1 MDRLKEIEKRL
12 AEIKAELEKDGADID
27 ALEQEVKTLTEERK
41 QLLEKIEKRN
51 KIIKDIADGAGTPVP
66 NYLSTEERKGEPKG
80 PDSPVY
86 RTAFLKRLL
95 GQPLTEA
102 EKREF
107 TLVPLTTSS
116 AAAAVPTQ
124 TYNKIFDQMTKIA
137 PMLSNITLL
146 RVPGNLTLAVQGERN
161 PAQHHQELAAVNLA
175 ADTLVSVTLTG
186 HEFIKVIRI
195 SATIRAM
202 AIDAFEDWLAKT
214 LGEDLAVA
222 IDNAII
228 NGPSTV
234 SGNNVPTV
242 SGNISQAQV
251 WIPSDQANGNY
262 VKYTSNISYNDICN
276 CIGLL
281 PSAFDANAKWL
292 MNKATFYQQIMRVAD
307 SDGNP
312 IALQSFADG
321 GAWRIMGYPVLI
333 DDNVTS
339 GAVFFG
345 DFTKVVGNLSQD
357 IRVESSAESGF
368 LNNAIDFRGTA
379 IFDCNIAQ
387 PTAITKIDVNRSN

>member
-27 ALEQEVKTLTEERK
+27 ALEEETKNLIAERK
-41 QLLEKIEKRN
+41 ELLDKMEKRN
-51 KIIKDIADGAGTPVP
+51 KIIKDIADGAGNPIP
-66 NYLSTEERKGEPKG
+66 GFIPTEERKDEPKG
-80 PDSPVY
+80 LSPPEY

-107 TLVPLTTSS
+107 TLVPPT

-146 RVPGNLTLAVQGERN
+146 RVPGNLRLAVQGVRN
-161 PAQHHQELAAVNLA
+161 PAQAHQELDPVNPA
-175 ADTLVSVTLTG
+175 ADTLVSVNLTG
-186 HEFIKVIRI
+186 YEFIKVLRI

-202 AIDAFEDWLAKT
+202 AIDAFEDWLART

-222 IDNAII
+222 IDGEII
-228 NGPSTV
+228 NG
-234 SGNNVPTV
+234 PTV
-242 SGNISQAQV
+242 SGNISQAQAWV
-251 WIPSDQANGNY
+251 PFGQPGGNY
-262 VKYTSNISYNDICN
+262 VQYAGQISYDDICN

-292 MNKATFYQQIMRVAD
+292 MNKATFYQQIMRITDAN
-307 SDGNP
+307 GNL
-312 IALQSFADG
+312 IAIQSLADG

-333 DDNVTS
+333 DDNVAP
-339 GAVFFG
+339 GVVFFG
-345 DFTKVVGNLSQD
+345 DYTKVVGNLSQD

-387 PTAITKIDVNRSN
+387 PTAITKIDV

>member
-1 MDRLKEIEKRL
+1 MNRLKEIEARL
-12 AEIKAELEKDGADID
+12 AQIKVELEKEGADID

-66 NYLSTEERKGEPKG
+66 NYLPTEERKDEPKG

-107 TLVPLTTSS
+107 TLVPPT

-146 RVPGNLTLAVQGERN
+146 RVPGNLRLAVQGVRN
-161 PAQHHQELAAVNLA
+161 PAQAHQELDPVNPA
-175 ADTLVSVTLTG
+175 ADTLVSVNLTG
-186 HEFIKVIRI
+186 YEFIKVLRI

-202 AIDAFEDWLAKT
+202 AIDAFEDWLART

-222 IDNAII
+222 IDNEII
-228 NGPSTV
+228 NG
-234 SGNNVPTV
+234 PTV
-242 SGNISQAQV
+242 SGNISQAQAWV
-251 WIPSDQANGNY
+251 PFGQAGGNY
-262 VKYTSNISYNDICN
+262 VQYVDQISYDDICN

-292 MNKATFYQQIMRVAD
+292 MNKATFYQQIMRITDAN
-307 SDGNP
+307 GNL
-312 IALQSFADG
+312 IAIQSLADG

-333 DDNVTS
+333 DDNVAP
-339 GAVFFG
+339 GVVFFG
-345 DFTKVVGNLSQD
+345 DYTKVVGNLSQD

-387 PTAITKIDVNRSN
+387 PTAITKIDV

>member
-1 MDRLKEIEKRL
+1 MRLKEIEKRL

-27 ALEQEVKTLTEERK
+27 ALEEETKNLIAERK
-41 QLLEKIEKRN
+41 ELLDKIEKRN

-66 NYLSTEERKGEPKG
+66 NYLPTEERKDELKG
-80 PDSPVY
+80 PDSPEY
-86 RTAFLKRLL
+86 RRAFLKTLL
-95 GQPLTEA
+95 GQPLAEA

-107 TLVPLTTSS
+107 TLAPPT
-116 AAAAVPTQ
+116 AAAVVPTQ

-137 PMLSNITLL
+137 PMLNNITLL
-146 RVPGNLTLAVQGERN
+146 RVPGNLTFAVQGARN
-161 PAQHHQELAAVNLA
+161 PAQPHQELAAVNPA
-175 ADTLVSVTLTG
+175 ADALISVTLTG
-186 HEFIKVIRI
+186 FEFIKVLRI

-222 IDNAII
+222 IDGEII
-228 NGPSTV
+228 NG
-234 SGNNVPTV
+234 PTV

-251 WIPSDQANGNY
+251 WVPFGQSGGNY
-262 VKYTSNISYNDICN
+262 VQYTGNISYQDITN

-292 MNKATFYQQIMRVAD
+292 MNKATFYQQIMQIV
-307 SDGNP
+307 DGNGNL
-312 IALQSFADG
+312 IAIQSLADG

-333 DDNVTS
+333 DDNVDA
-339 GAVFFG
+339 GVVFFG
-345 DFTKVVGNLSQD
+345 DYTKVVGNLSQD

-387 PTAITKIDVNRSN
+387 PTAITKIDVNNQD

>member
-1 MDRLKEIEKRL
+1 MNRLKEIEARL
-12 AEIKAELEKDGADID
+12 AQIKVELEKEGADID

-66 NYLSTEERKGEPKG
+66 NYLPTEERKDEPKG

-86 RTAFLKRLL
+86 RTAFLKTLL
-95 GQPLTEA
+95 GQPLTET

-107 TLVPLTTSS
+107 TLVPPT
-116 AAAAVPTQ
+116 AAAVVPTQ

-137 PMLSNITLL
+137 PMLNNITLL
-146 RVPGNLTLAVQGERN
+146 RVPGNLTLAVQGVRN
-161 PAQHHQELAAVNLA
+161 PAQPHQELAAVNPA

-186 HEFIKVIRI
+186 FEFIKVLRI

-222 IDNAII
+222 IDGEII
-228 NGPSTV
+228 NG
-234 SGNNVPTV
+234 PTV
-242 SGNISQAQV
+242 SGNIANAQV
-251 WIPSDQANGNY
+251 WNAGVNY
-262 VKYTSNISYNDICN
+262 VRYAGNISYQDITN

-292 MNKATFYQQIMRVAD
+292 MNKATFYQQIMQIV
-307 SDGNP
+307 DGNGNL
-312 IALQSFADG
+312 IAIQSLADG

-333 DDNVTS
+333 DDNVDA
-339 GAVFFG
+339 GVVYFG
-345 DFTKVVGNLSQD
+345 DYTKVVGNLSQD

-387 PTAITKIDVNRSN
+387 PTAITKIDV

>member
-1 MDRLKEIEKRL
+1 MFEKRLKEIEARKL
-12 AEIKAELEKDGADID
+12 EI
-27 ALEQEVKTLTEERK
+27 R
-41 QLLEKIEKRN
+41 QLLESDEKLE
-51 KIIKDIADGAGTPVP
+51 KEQLDKLEAELKSLEDEKKDLERRKAIAEGIHAGTVQTRNIGNFTNNNAPEQRSIEEII
-66 NYLSTEERKGEPKG
+66 STPE
-80 PDSPVY
+80 Y
-86 RTAFLKRLL
+86 RSAFLKTLL

-107 TLVPLTTSS
+107 TLVPPT
-116 AAAAVPTQ
+116 AAAVVPTQ

-137 PMLSNITLL
+137 PMLNNITLL
-146 RVPGNLTLAVQGERN
+146 RVPGNLTLAVQGVRN
-161 PAQHHQELAAVNLA
+161 PAQPHQELAAVNPA
-175 ADTLVSVTLTG
+175 ADTLVSVSLTG
-186 HEFIKVIRI
+186 YEFIKVLRI

-222 IDNAII
+222 IDNEII
-228 NGPSTV
+228 NG
-234 SGNNVPTV
+234 PTV

-251 WIPSDQANGNY
+251 WVPFGQPGGNY
-262 VKYTSNISYNDICN
+262 VQYAGQISYNEICN

-281 PSAFDANAKWL
+281 PSAFDANAKFL
-292 MNKATFYQQIMRVAD
+292 MNKATFYQQIMKITDAN
-307 SDGNP
+307 GNL
-312 IALQSFADG
+312 IAIQSLADG

-333 DDNVTS
+333 DDNVAP
-339 GAVFFG
+339 GVVFFG
-345 DFTKVVGNLSQD
+345 DYTKVVGNLSQD

-387 PTAITKIDVNRSN
+387 PTAITKIDT

>member
-1 MDRLKEIEKRL
+1 MLIEKRL
-12 AEIKAELEKDGADID
+12 AEIA
-27 ALEQEVKTLTEERK
+27 ERK
-41 QLLEKIEKRN
+41 VEIRGILESDETVDLDAINEELRQLEAEEKELRQRLEVAKGIEVGTVQSRTVAKVENTEKRTVE
-51 KIIKDIADGAGTPVP
+51 DVV
-66 NYLSTEERKGEPKG
+66 SG
-80 PDSPVY
+80 PEY
-86 RTAFLKRLL
+86 RRAFLKTLL

-107 TLVPLTTSS
+107 TLVPPT
-116 AAAAVPTQ
+116 AAAVVPTQ

-146 RVPGNLTLAVQGERN
+146 RVPGNLRLAVQGVRN
-161 PAQHHQELAAVNLA
+161 PAQPHQELAAVNPA
-175 ADTLVSVTLTG
+175 ADTLVSVNLTG
-186 HEFIKVIRI
+186 YEFIKVLRI

-222 IDNAII
+222 IDAEII
-228 NGPSTV
+228 NGPTV
-234 SGNNVPTV
+234 SGKIAN
-242 SGNISQAQV
+242 AQV
-251 WIPSDQANGNY
+251 WNAGVNY
-262 VKYTSNISYNDICN
+262 VQYQNNISYNDICN
-276 CIGLL
+276 CIRLL

-292 MNKATFYQQIMRVAD
+292 MNKATFYQQIMRITDAN
-307 SDGNP
+307 GNL
-312 IALQSFADG
+312 IAIQSLADG

-333 DDNVTS
+333 DDNVAA
-339 GAVFFG
+339 GVVFFG

-357 IRVESSAESGF
+357 IKVESSAESGF

-387 PTAITKIDVNRSN
+387 PTAITKIDVAAQNPAP

>member
-1 MDRLKEIEKRL
+1 MNRLKEIEARL
-12 AEIKAELEKDGADID
+12 AQIKDELEKEGADID

-66 NYLSTEERKGEPKG
+66 NYLPTEERKDEPKG

-107 TLVPLTTSS
+107 TLVPPT

-146 RVPGNLTLAVQGERN
+146 RVPGNLRLAVQDVRN
-161 PAQHHQELAAVNLA
+161 PAQAHQELDPVNPD
-175 ADTLVSVTLTG
+175 ADTLVSVNLTG
-186 HEFIKVIRI
+186 YEFIKVLRI

-202 AIDAFEDWLAKT
+202 AIDAFEDWLART

-222 IDNAII
+222 INNEII
-228 NGPSTV
+228 NG
-234 SGNNVPTV
+234 PTV
-242 SGNISQAQV
+242 SGNISQAQAWV
-251 WIPSDQANGNY
+251 PFGQAGGNY
-262 VKYTSNISYNDICN
+262 VQYVDQISYDDICN

-292 MNKATFYQQIMRVAD
+292 MNKATFYQQIMRVTDAN
-307 SDGNP
+307 GNL
-312 IALQSFADG
+312 IAIQSLADG

-333 DDNVTS
+333 DDNVAP
-339 GAVFFG
+339 GVVFFG
-345 DFTKVVGNLSQD
+345 DYTKVVGNLSQD

-387 PTAITKIDVNRSN
+387 PTAITKIDV

>member
-1 MDRLKEIEKRL
+1 MNRLKEIEARL
-12 AEIKAELEKDGADID
+12 AQIKVELEKEGADID

-66 NYLSTEERKGEPKG
+66 NYLPTEDRKDEPKG
-80 PDSPVY
+80 QSSPEY
-86 RTAFLKRLL
+86 RSAFLKTLL

-107 TLVPLTTSS
+107 TLAPPT
-116 AAAAVPTQ
+116 AAAVVPTQ

-146 RVPGNLTLAVQGERN
+146 RVPGNLTFAVQGVRN
-161 PAQHHQELAAVNLA
+161 PAQPHQENAPVDPA

-186 HEFIKVIRI
+186 YEFIKVIRI

-202 AIDAFEDWLAKT
+202 AIDAFEDWLAKI

-222 IDNAII
+222 VDAEII
-228 NGPSTV
+228 NG
-234 SGNNVPTV
+234 PTV
-242 SGNISQAQV
+242 SGNIANAQV
-251 WIPSDQANGNY
+251 WNAGVNY
-262 VKYTSNISYNDICN
+262 VQYAGNISYQDITN

-292 MNKATFYQQIMRVAD
+292 MNKATFYQQIMQIV
-307 SDGNP
+307 DGNGNL
-312 IALQSFADG
+312 IAIQSLADG

-333 DDNVTS
+333 DDNVDA
-339 GAVFFG
+339 GVVYFG
-345 DFTKVVGNLSQD
+345 DYTKVVGNLSQD

-387 PTAITKIDVNRSN
+387 PTAITKIDA

>member
-1 MDRLKEIEKRL
+1 MNRLKEIEARL
-12 AEIKAELEKDGADID
+12 AQIKVELEKEGADID

-66 NYLSTEERKGEPKG
+66 NYLPTEERKDEPKG

-107 TLVPLTTSS
+107 TLVPPT

-146 RVPGNLTLAVQGERN
+146 RVPGNLRLAVQGVRN
-161 PAQHHQELAAVNLA
+161 PAQPHQELAAVNPA
-175 ADTLVSVTLTG
+175 ADTLVSVNLTG
-186 HEFIKVIRI
+186 YEFIKVLRI

-202 AIDAFEDWLAKT
+202 AIDAFEDWLART

-222 IDNAII
+222 IDNEII
-228 NGPSTV
+228 NG
-234 SGNNVPTV
+234 PTV
-242 SGNISQAQV
+242 SGNISQAQAWV
-251 WIPSDQANGNY
+251 PFGQAGGNY
-262 VKYTSNISYNDICN
+262 VQYVDQISYDDICN

-292 MNKATFYQQIMRVAD
+292 MNKATFYQQIMRITDAN
-307 SDGNP
+307 GNL
-312 IALQSFADG
+312 IAIQSLADG

-333 DDNVTS
+333 DDNVAP
-339 GAVFFG
+339 GVVFFG
-345 DFTKVVGNLSQD
+345 DYTKVVGNLSQD

-387 PTAITKIDVNRSN
+387 PTAITKIDV

>member
-1 MDRLKEIEKRL
+1 MNRLKEIEARL
-12 AEIKAELEKDGADID
+12 AQIKVELENEGADID

-66 NYLSTEERKGEPKG
+66 NYLPTEERKDEPKG

-102 EKREF
+102 EKRAF
-107 TLVPLTTSS
+107 TLVPPTAT

-146 RVPGNLTLAVQGERN
+146 RVPGNLRLAVQGVRN
-161 PAQHHQELAAVNLA
+161 PAQAHQELAAVNPA
-175 ADTLVSVTLTG
+175 ADTLVPVSLTG
-186 HEFIKVIRI
+186 YEFIKVLRI

-202 AIDAFEDWLAKT
+202 AIDAFEDWLART

-222 IDNAII
+222 IDNEII
-228 NGPSTV
+228 NG
-234 SGNNVPTV
+234 PTV
-242 SGNISQAQV
+242 SGNIANAQV
-251 WIPSDQANGNY
+251 WNAGVNY
-262 VKYTSNISYNDICN
+262 VQYQNQNNISYEDICN
-276 CIGLL
+276 CIAML

-292 MNKATFYQQIMRVAD
+292 MNKATFYQQIMQIE
-307 SDGNP
+307 DGNGNL
-312 IALQSFADG
+312 IAIQSLADG

-333 DDNVTS
+333 DDNVAQ
-339 GAVFFG
+339 GVVFFG

-387 PTAITKIDVNRSN
+387 PTAITKITKIDVPPQSQD

>member
-1 MDRLKEIEKRL
+1 MNRLKEIEVRL
-12 AEIKAELEKDGADID
+12 AQIKVELEKEGADID

-66 NYLSTEERKGEPKG
+66 NYLPTEERKDEPKG

-102 EKREF
+102 EKRAF
-107 TLVPLTTSS
+107 TLVPAT

-124 TYNKIFDQMTKIA
+124 TYNKIFDLMRKIA
-137 PMLSNITLL
+137 PMLNNITLL
-146 RVPGNLTLAVQGERN
+146 RVPGNLTLAVQDVRN
-161 PAQHHQELAAVNLA
+161 PAQPHPELATVNLA

-186 HEFIKVIRI
+186 YEFIKVLRI

-228 NGPSTV
+228 NG
-234 SGNNVPTV
+234 GNVTRSIAN
-242 SGNISQAQV
+242 AHQV
-251 WIPSDQANGNY
+251 WGAGVNY
-262 VKYTSNISYNDICN
+262 VQYQSNISYEDICN
-276 CIGLL
+276 CIAML

-292 MNKATFYQQIMRVAD
+292 MNKATFYQQIMQITD
-307 SDGNP
+307 SNDNL
-312 IALQSFADG
+312 IAIQSLADG

-333 DDNVTS
+333 DDNVAP
-339 GAVFFG
+339 GVVFFG
-345 DFTKVVGNLSQD
+345 DFSKVVGNLSQD

-379 IFDCNIAQ
+379 IFDCNVAQ
-387 PTAITKIDVNRSN
+387 PKAITKIAQ

>member
-1 MDRLKEIEKRL
+1 MNRLKEIEARL
-12 AEIKAELEKDGADID
+12 AQIKVELEKEGADID

-66 NYLSTEERKGEPKG
+66 NYLPTEDRKDEPKG
-80 PDSPVY
+80 QSSPEY
-86 RTAFLKRLL
+86 RSAFLKTLL

-107 TLVPLTTSS
+107 TLVPPT
-116 AAAAVPTQ
+116 AAAVVPTQ

-137 PMLSNITLL
+137 PMLNNITLL
-146 RVPGNLTLAVQGERN
+146 RVPGNLTLAVQGVRN
-161 PAQHHQELAAVNLA
+161 PAQPHQELAAVNPA

-186 HEFIKVIRI
+186 FEFIKVLRI

-222 IDNAII
+222 IDAEII
-228 NGPSTV
+228 NG
-234 SGNNVPTV
+234 PTV
-242 SGNISQAQV
+242 SGNIANAQV
-251 WIPSDQANGNY
+251 WSAGVNY
-262 VKYTSNISYNDICN
+262 VQYAGNISYQDITN

-292 MNKATFYQQIMRVAD
+292 MNKATFYQQIMQIV
-307 SDGNP
+307 DGNGNL
-312 IALQSFADG
+312 IAIQSLADG

-333 DDNVTS
+333 DDNVDA
-339 GAVFFG
+339 GVVFFG
-345 DFTKVVGNLSQD
+345 DYTKVVGNLSQD

-387 PTAITKIDVNRSN
+387 PTAITKIDA

>member
-1 MDRLKEIEKRL
+1 MRLQEIEKRL
-12 AEIKAELEKDGADID
+12 AEIKVELEKDEADID
-27 ALEQEVKTLTEERK
+27 ALENEVKTLTEERK
-41 QLLEKIEKRN
+41 QLLEKIEKRK
-51 KIIKDIADGAGTPVP
+51 KIMSDITSGAGTPVP
-66 NYLSTEERKGEPKG
+66 SFLPTEERKEETKG

-95 GQPLTEA
+95 GQTLTEA

-107 TLVPLTTSS
+107 TLVPPT
-116 AAAAVPTQ
+116 AAAVVPTQ

-137 PMLSNITLL
+137 PMLNNITLL
-146 RVPGNLTLAVQGERN
+146 RVPGNLTLAVQGVRN
-161 PAQHHQELAAVNLA
+161 PAQPHQELAAVNPA

-186 HEFIKVIRI
+186 FEFIKVLRI

-202 AIDAFEDWLAKT
+202 AIDAFEDWLAKI

-222 IDNAII
+222 IDNEII
-228 NGPSTV
+228 NG
-234 SGNNVPTV
+234 PTV

-251 WIPSDQANGNY
+251 WVPFGQPGGNY
-262 VKYTSNISYNDICN
+262 VQYAGQISYQDITN

-292 MNKATFYQQIMRVAD
+292 MNKATFYQQIMQIV
-307 SDGNP
+307 DGNGNL
-312 IALQSFADG
+312 IAIQSLADG

-333 DDNVTS
+333 DDNVAP
-339 GAVFFG
+339 GVVFFG
-345 DFTKVVGNLSQD
+345 DFSKVVGNLSQD
-357 IRVESSAESGF
+357 IRVDSSEQSGF

-387 PTAITKIDVNRSN
+387 PTAITKIGA

>member
-1 MDRLKEIEKRL
+1 MNRLKEIEARL
-12 AEIKAELEKDGADID
+12 AQIKVELEKEGADID

-66 NYLSTEERKGEPKG
+66 NYLPTEERKDEPKG

-107 TLVPLTTSS
+107 TLVPPT

-146 RVPGNLTLAVQGERN
+146 RVPGNLRLAVQGVRN
-161 PAQHHQELAAVNLA
+161 PAQAHQELDPVNPA
-175 ADTLVSVTLTG
+175 ADTLVSVNLTG
-186 HEFIKVIRI
+186 YEFIKVLRI

-202 AIDAFEDWLAKT
+202 AIDAFEDWLART

-222 IDNAII
+222 IDNEII
-228 NGPSTV
+228 NG
-234 SGNNVPTV
+234 PTV
-242 SGNISQAQV
+242 SGNISQAQAWV
-251 WIPSDQANGNY
+251 PFGQAGGNY
-262 VKYTSNISYNDICN
+262 VQYVDQISYDDICN

-292 MNKATFYQQIMRVAD
+292 MNKATFYQQIMRITDAN
-307 SDGNP
+307 GNL
-312 IALQSFADG
+312 IAIQSLADG

-333 DDNVTS
+333 DDNVAS
-339 GAVFFG
+339 GVVFFG
-345 DFTKVVGNLSQD
+345 DYTKVVGNLSQD

-387 PTAITKIDVNRSN
+387 PIAITKIDV

>member
-1 MDRLKEIEKRL
+1 MNRLKEIEARL
-12 AEIKAELEKDGADID
+12 AQIKVELEKEGADID

-66 NYLSTEERKGEPKG
+66 NYLPTEERKDEPKG

-86 RTAFLKRLL
+86 RSAFLKTLL

-107 TLVPLTTSS
+107 TLVPPT
-116 AAAAVPTQ
+116 AAAVVPTQ

-137 PMLSNITLL
+137 PMLNNITLL
-146 RVPGNLTLAVQGERN
+146 RVPGNLTLAVQGVRN
-161 PAQHHQELAAVNLA
+161 PAQPHQELAAVNPA

-186 HEFIKVIRI
+186 FEFIKVLRI

-222 IDNAII
+222 IDGEII
-228 NGPSTV
+228 NG
-234 SGNNVPTV
+234 PTV
-242 SGNISQAQV
+242 SGNISQAQAWV
-251 WIPSDQANGNY
+251 PFGQPGGNY
-262 VKYTSNISYNDICN
+262 VQYAGNISYQDITN

-292 MNKATFYQQIMRVAD
+292 MNKATFYQQIMQIV
-307 SDGNP
+307 DGNGNL
-312 IALQSFADG
+312 IAIQSLADG

-333 DDNVTS
+333 DDNVDA
-339 GAVFFG
+339 GVVYFG

-387 PTAITKIDVNRSN
+387 PTAITKIDV

>member
-1 MDRLKEIEKRL
+1 MRILESDETVDLDAINEELRQLEAEEKELRQRLEVAKGIEVGTVQSRTVAKVENTEKRTV
-12 AEIKAELEKDGADID
+12 ED
-27 ALEQEVKTLTEERK
+27 V
-41 QLLEKIEKRN
+41 
-51 KIIKDIADGAGTPVP
+51 V
-66 NYLSTEERKGEPKG
+66 SG
-80 PDSPVY
+80 PEY
-86 RTAFLKRLL
+86 RSAFLKTLL

-107 TLVPLTTSS
+107 TLVPPT
-116 AAAAVPTQ
+116 AAAVVPTQ

-137 PMLSNITLL
+137 PMLNNITLL
-146 RVPGNLTLAVQGERN
+146 RVPGNLTFAVQGVRN
-161 PAQHHQELAAVNLA
+161 PAQPHQENAPVDPA

-186 HEFIKVIRI
+186 YEFIKVIRI

-202 AIDAFEDWLAKT
+202 AIDAFEDWLART

-222 IDNAII
+222 IDNEII
-228 NGPSTV
+228 NG
-234 SGNNVPTV
+234 PTV
-242 SGNISQAQV
+242 SGNIANAQV
-251 WIPSDQANGNY
+251 WNAGVNY
-262 VKYTSNISYNDICN
+262 VQYQNNISYEDICN
-276 CIGLL
+276 CIAML

-292 MNKATFYQQIMRVAD
+292 MNKATFYQQIMQITDAN
-307 SDGNP
+307 GNL
-312 IALQSFADG
+312 IAIQSLADG

-333 DDNVTS
+333 DDNVDA
-339 GAVFFG
+339 GVVYFG

-387 PTAITKIDVNRSN
+387 PTAITKIDVVTPSGDV

>member
-27 ALEQEVKTLTEERK
+27 ALEKEVKELTEERK
-41 QLLEKIEKRN
+41 QLQEKIEKRN
-51 KIIKDIADGAGTPVP
+51 KIISDITGGAGNPVP
-66 NYLSTEERKGEPKG
+66 NFLPKPEERKDEPKG
-80 PDSPVY
+80 PNSPEY
-86 RTAFLKRLL
+86 RSAFLKTLL

-107 TLVPLTTSS
+107 TLVPST
-116 AAAAVPTQ
+116 AAAVVPTQ

-146 RVPGNLTLAVQGERN
+146 RVPGNLTFAVQGVRN
-161 PAQHHQELAAVNLA
+161 PAQPHQA
-175 ADTLVSVTLTG
+175 G
-186 HEFIKVIRI
+186 YEFIKVIRI

-202 AIDAFEDWLAKT
+202 AIDAFEDWLAKI

-222 IDNAII
+222 IDAEII
-228 NGPSTV
+228 NG
-234 SGNNVPTV
+234 PTV
-242 SGNISQAQV
+242 SGNIANAQV
-251 WIPSDQANGNY
+251 WTAGVNY
-262 VKYTSNISYNDICN
+262 VQYTGNISYQNITN

-292 MNKATFYQQIMRVAD
+292 MNKATFYQQIMQITDAN
-307 SDGNP
+307 GNL
-312 IALQSFADG
+312 IAIQSLADG

-333 DDNVTS
+333 DDNVDA
-339 GAVFFG
+339 GVVFFG

-368 LNNAIDFRGTA
+368 LKNAIDFRGTA

-387 PTAITKIDVNRSN
+387 PTAITKIDVSGTSGTT

>member
-1 MDRLKEIEKRL
+1 MNRLKEIEKRL
-12 AEIKAELEKDGADID
+12 AQIKEELEKDGADID
-27 ALEQEVKTLTEERK
+27 ALEKEVKELTEERK
-41 QLLEKIEKRN
+41 LLQEKIEKRN
-51 KIIKDIADGAGTPVP
+51 KIISDITGGAGNPVP
-66 NYLSTEERKGEPKG
+66 NFLPKPEERKDEPKG
-80 PDSPVY
+80 PNSPEY
-86 RTAFLKRLL
+86 RSAFLKTLL

-102 EKREF
+102 EKRAY
-107 TLVPLTTSS
+107 TLAT
-116 AAAAVPTQ
+116 AAAVVPTQ

-137 PMLSNITLL
+137 PMLNNITLL
-146 RVPGNLTLAVQGERN
+146 RVPGNLTFAVQGVRN
-161 PAQHHQELAAVNLA
+161 PAQSHQELAAVNPA

-186 HEFIKVIRI
+186 YEFIKVIRI

-222 IDNAII
+222 IDNEII
-228 NGPSTV
+228 NGPTV
-234 SGNNVPTV
+234 SGKIAN
-242 SGNISQAQV
+242 AQV
-251 WIPSDQANGNY
+251 WNAGVNY
-262 VKYTSNISYNDICN
+262 VKYQTNISYNDICN

-292 MNKATFYQQIMRVAD
+292 MNKATFYQQIMQITD
-307 SDGNP
+307 TNGNL
-312 IALQSFADG
+312 IAIQSLADG

-333 DDNVTS
+333 DDNVAP
-339 GAVFFG
+339 GVVFFG

-387 PTAITKIDVNRSN
+387 PTAITKIDVQ